1 MNMLPRQFLR
11 CALPAALALALSACA
26 VGPDYHRPDVPLGTA
41 YKEAQGW
48 KPAQPAD
55 TALRADWWRDYQDP
69 VLDGL
74 MQALLVHNADLAQA
88 EAQYRQA
95 QALLKAARAGFFP
108 TVGANVSASHSG
120 SSGGSDSASS
130 HGTQSSLTGSVS
142 WEPDLW
148 GKVRR
153 SVESSRAGAQAS
165 AADMASTRLSLE
177 STLAQTYFNLRALDA
192 EQRLYAKTLQAYQRS
207 LNITQN
213 RYQSGVA
220 GQADVESARAQLENA
235 RTDALALEWQRA
247 QYEHALA
254 VLTGQPP
261 SAFALA
267 ASSGIGKLPE
277 IPVGLPS
284 QLLERRPDVAAAERR
299 TAEANAQ
306 IGVAEAAWF
315 PDLTLSA
322 EGGLSSGRWAFW
334 LAAPTRF
341 WSLGPALAM
350 TLFDGGARQANI
362 EQARAAYDAQAAAYR
377 STVLGA
383 LQEVENYLVQL
394 RVMAREQQTQDR
406 ALAASRNSLRLTENQ
421 YAAGLIDYLSVAQ
434 VETTALSTER
444 AALSLQAQRLVASV
458 QLIAALGG
466 GWQVPPDEGQPAS
479 TADQPASVA
488 GQAAPAA
495 GQPVPAAPQPAS
507 K

>member
-1 MNMLPRQFLR
+1 MLMLPRQFLR

-26 VGPDYHRPDVPLGTA
+26 VGPDYHRPDVPLGNA

-207 LNITQN
+207 LDITQN

-235 RTDALALEWQRA
+235 HTDALALEWQRA

-458 QLIAALGG
+458 QLTAALGG
-466 GWQVPPDEGQPAS
+466 GWQAPPAEGQPAS
-479 TADQPASVA
+479 TAGQPASVA

-495 GQPVPAAPQPAS
+495 GQPVPAVLQPAS

>member
-1 MNMLPRQFLR
+1 MNVMPRRFLR

-26 VGPDYHRPDVPLGTA
+26 VGPDYHRPDVPVGNA
-41 YKEAQGW
+41 YKEVQGW

-55 TALRADWWRDYQDP
+55 AALRADWWRAYQDP
-69 VLDGL
+69 VLDRL
-74 MQALLVHNADLAQA
+74 MLALLAHNADLAQA

-95 QALLKAARAGFFP
+95 QALLKGARAGFFP
-108 TVGANVSASHSG
+108 TVGANLSASRSG
-120 SSGGSDSASS
+120 SSGGSDSSS
-130 HGTQSSLTGSVS
+130 NRGSQSTLTGSVS

-165 AADMASTRLSLE
+165 AADMASTRLSLQ
-177 STLAQTYFNLRALDA
+177 STLAQAYFNLRALDA
-192 EQRLYAKTLQAYQRS
+192 EKRLYAQTLQAYQRS
-207 LNITQN
+207 LTITEN
-213 RYQSGVA
+213 RYRSGVA
-220 GQADVESARAQLENA
+220 AQADVESARAQLENA
-235 RTDALALEWQRA
+235 RTDALGLEWQRA

-267 ASSGIGKLPE
+267 ATSGIGKLPE

-299 TAEANAQ
+299 TAEANAK

-315 PDLTLSA
+315 PDLTLNA
-322 EGGLSSGRWAFW
+322 EGGLSNNNWGLW
-334 LAAPTRF
+334 LAAPARF
-341 WSLGPALAM
+341 WSLGPALAL

-362 EQARAAYDAQAAAYR
+362 EQARAAYDAQVAAYR
-377 STVLGA
+377 STVLNA

-394 RVMAREQQTQDR
+394 RVMAQEQQTQDR
-406 ALAASRNSLRLTENQ
+406 ALAAARNSLRLTENQ
-421 YAAGLIDYLSVAQ
+421 YAAGLVDYLSVAQ

-466 GWQVPPDEGQPAS
+466 GWQ
-479 TADQPASVA
+479 
-488 GQAAPAA
+488 AAPAA
-495 GQPVPAAPQPAS
+495 GQPAS
-507 K
+507 N

>member
-1 MNMLPRQFLR
+1 MIMPTRKISR
-11 CALPAALALALSACA
+11 CLLPAALALALSACA
-26 VGPDYHRPDVPLGTA
+26 VGPDYHRPDVPVGNA
-41 YKEAQGW
+41 YKETQGW

-55 TALRADWWRDYQDP
+55 TALRADWWRAYQDP

-74 MQALLVHNADLAQA
+74 MQALLAHNADLAQA

-95 QALLKAARAGFFP
+95 QALLKGARADFFP
-108 TVGANVSASHSG
+108 TVGANLSATRSG
-120 SSGGSDSASS
+120 SSGGSDASTR
-130 HGTQSSLTGSVS
+130 GTQSTLTGTVS
-142 WEPDLW
+142 WEPDVW

-153 SVESSRAGAQAS
+153 SVESSRASAQAS
-165 AADMASTRLSLE
+165 AADMAATRLSLQ

-192 EQRLYAKTLQAYQRS
+192 EQRLYAQTLQAYQRS
-207 LNITQN
+207 LTITEN
-213 RYQSGVA
+213 RYSTGVA
-220 GQADVESARAQLENA
+220 AQVDVESARAQLENA
-235 RTDALALEWQRA
+235 HTDALALEWQRA

-261 SAFALA
+261 SAFSLA
-267 ASSGIGKLPE
+267 SASGIGKLPE

-322 EGGLSSGRWAFW
+322 DGGLSNDRWALW

-341 WSLGPALAM
+341 WSLGPALAL

-377 STVLGA
+377 STVLNA

-406 ALAASRNSLRLTENQ
+406 ALTASRNSLRLTENQ
-421 YAAGLIDYLSVAQ
+421 YAAGMIDYLSVAQ
-434 VETTALSTER
+434 VEATALSTER
-444 AALSLQAQRLVASV
+444 SALSLQAQRLVASV

-466 GWQVPPDEGQPAS
+466 GWQAAPDEGGNTSSPPNTGS
-479 TADQPASVA
+479 P
-488 GQAAPAA
+488 
-495 GQPVPAAPQPAS
+495 S

>member
-1 MNMLPRQFLR
+1 MVNLHKKILR
-11 CALPAALALALSACA
+11 NSALVVLTALLGACA
-26 VGPDYHRPDVPLGTA
+26 VGPNYQRPTVSVGNG
-41 YKEAQGW
+41 YKEAKGW
-48 KPAQPAD
+48 KLAQPGD
-55 TALRADWWRDYQDP
+55 TGLRADWWRSYNDS
-69 VLDGL
+69 VLNGLMDGL
-74 MQALLVHNADLAQA
+74 LASNQNIAQA

-95 QALLKAARAGFFP
+95 QALVKSARAGFFP
-108 TVGANVSASHSG
+108 TVTGGLSSTRSGSRSPDTGSG
-120 SSGGSDSASS
+120 SSSS
-130 HGTQSSLTGSVS
+130 KSSQSELSGAVS
-142 WEPDLW
+142 WEPDIW

-153 SVESSRAGAQAS
+153 SVESSRAGLEAS
-165 AADMASTRLSLE
+165 AADVAATRLSMQ

-192 EQRLYAKTLQAYQRS
+192 EKRLYVQTLAAYQRS
-207 LNITQN
+207 LTTTEN
-213 RYQSGVA
+213 RYHAGVA
-220 GQADVESARAQLENA
+220 AQADVEAARTQLENA

-254 VLTGQPP
+254 VLTGQAP
-261 SAFALA
+261 SSFALA
-267 ASSGIGKLPE
+267 PDQTVGTVPE

-299 TAEANAQ
+299 TAEANAK
-306 IGVAEAAWF
+306 IGVAQAAWF

-322 EGGLSSGRWAFW
+322 SGGFSNSQLALW
-334 LAAPTRF
+334 LAAPASF

-362 EQARAAYDAQAAAYR
+362 EQSRAAYDAQVAAYR

-394 RVMAREQQTQDR
+394 SVMAREQQTQDR
-406 ALAASRNSLRLTENQ
+406 ALASARESLRLTENQ
-421 YAAGLIDYLSVAQ
+421 YQAGIIDYLSVAQ

-444 AALSLQAQRLVASV
+444 SALALRAARLVASV

-466 GWQVPPDEGQPAS
+466 GWQVPQPA
-479 TADQPASVA
+479 DNHQAS
-488 GQAAPAA
+488 
-495 GQPVPAAPQPAS
+495 S